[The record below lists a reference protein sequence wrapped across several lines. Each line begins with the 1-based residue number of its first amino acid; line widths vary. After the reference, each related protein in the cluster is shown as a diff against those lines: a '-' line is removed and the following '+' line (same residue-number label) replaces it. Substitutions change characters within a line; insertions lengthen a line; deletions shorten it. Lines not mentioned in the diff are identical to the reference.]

1 VRRGLP
7 QQAAAGA
14 IIVVVIVATVV
25 GGVILSIT
33 DRPEGLLSAE
43 EPTATPFRIPTLS
56 PVPTLI
62 TVVIPTQTPATA
74 LATDTPT
81 PARAPATATAATPTR
96 TPASTVTAI
105 PTATPRRRTD
115 TPTPDPPGDAAAEA
129 CAVPSG
135 WVPYTVRQGDNLF
148 RVGLRYGETVNDLL
162 DANCLSGAA
171 LEVGDTLY
179 VPPVTPRALPSAA
192 PTTATPQM
200 TGQTAGVVP
209 TGTQT
214 ATDGACSNPDS
225 TISAP
230 PVGAILRGVVAI
242 RGSALLPNFRF
253 YKLEIREEGASTAA
267 DFVTFY
273 TGEQQVDNGLLLNFD
288 TRAWPNGQY
297 WIRLVVVDDT
307 GNYPERCAIL
317 YTITN

>member
-1 VRRGLP
+1 MRRGLP
-7 QQAAAGA
+7 QQLAAGA
-14 IIVVVIVATVV
+14 IIVVVIVATAVA
-25 GGVILSIT
+25 GVILSIT
-33 DRPEGLLSAE
+33 DRPAGLLSAE
-43 EPTATPFRIPTLS
+43 RPTATVFHIPTLS

-62 TVVIPTQTPATA
+62 TVVIPTQTPVQTS
-74 LATDTPT
+74 
-81 PARAPATATAATPTR
+81 TAALVSTLTPTR
-96 TPASTVTAI
+96 TPVGTTTPI
-105 PTATPRRRTD
+105 PTATPRRRTP
-115 TPTPDPPGDAAAEA
+115 TPTPDPPGGYAAET

-135 WVPYTVRQGDNLF
+135 WVPYTVQSGDNLF
-148 RVGLRYGETVNDLL
+148 RVGLRYGETVGDLF
-162 DANCLSGAA
+162 DANCLTGAT
-171 LEVGDTLY
+171 LEVGDVLY
-179 VPPVTPRALPSAA
+179 VPPVTPRALP
-192 PTTATPQM
+192 TTAPNAAASPP
-200 TGQTAGVVP
+200 GIVP

-214 ATDGACSNPDS
+214 ATDGACTNPDS
-225 TISAP
+225 TITAP
-230 PVGAILRGVVAI
+230 PVGAILSGVVPI

-273 TGEQQVDNGLLLNFD
+273 TGEQQVDSGLLLNFD

>member
-7 QQAAAGA
+7 QQAAAGV

-43 EPTATPFRIPTLS
+43 RPTATPFRIPTLS

-62 TVVIPTQTPATA
+62 TVVIPTQTPA
-74 LATDTPT
+74 ATL
-81 PARAPATATAATPTR
+81 ATATATPTR
-96 TPASTVTAI
+96 TPAATPTPI
-105 PTATPRRRTD
+105 PTATPRSRTA
-115 TPTPDPPGDAAAEA
+115 TPTPDPPGDDTGEA
-129 CAVPSG
+129 CIVPSG

-148 RVGLRYGETVNDLL
+148 RVGLRYGETAGDLL
-162 DANCLSGAA
+162 DANCLSGTTI
-171 LEVGDTLY
+171 EVGDILY
-179 VPPVTPRALPSAA
+179 VPPVTPRALPTAA
-192 PTTATPQM
+192 PTTAAPRM

-230 PVGAILRGVVAI
+230 PVGSVLSGVVEF

-267 DFVTFY
+267 DFITFY
-273 TGEQQVDNGLLLNFD
+273 TGEQQVDDGLLLNFD

-307 GNYPERCAIL
+307 GNYPERCSIL

>member
-7 QQAAAGA
+7 QQIAAGA
-14 IIVVVIVATVV
+14 IIVVVIVATAIA
-25 GGVILSIT
+25 GVILSIT

-43 EPTATPFRIPTLS
+43 RPTATVFHIPTLS

-62 TVVIPTQTPATA
+62 TVVIPTQTPVVSAT
-74 LATDTPT
+74 TTPT
-81 PARAPATATAATPTR
+81 AAVVRTLTPTR
-96 TPASTVTAI
+96 TPVGTITPI
-105 PTATPRRRTD
+105 PTATPRHRTP
-115 TPTPDPPGDAAAEA
+115 TPTLTPDPPEGGAAES

-135 WVPYTVRQGDNLF
+135 WVPYTVQPGDNLF
-148 RVGLRYGETVNDLL
+148 RVGLRYGETVGDLF
-162 DANCLSGAA
+162 DANCLSGAT
-171 LEVGDTLY
+171 LEVGETLY
-179 VPPVTPRALPSAA
+179 VPPVTPMALPTAA
-192 PTTATPQM
+192 PAAMASTP
-200 TGQTAGVVP
+200 GVAP

-214 ATDGACSNPDS
+214 ATDGACSNPTS
-225 TISAP
+225 TITAP
-230 PVGAILRGVVAI
+230 PVGAILSGVVPI

-253 YKLEIREEGASTAA
+253 YKLEIREEGASTSA

-273 TGEQQVDNGLLLNFD
+273 TAEQQVDNGLLLNFD